1 MESQDLLSERF
12 ELHRRRLHG
21 AAYRML
27 GSSTEAEDAVQETW
41 LRLNRTE
48 TSDIE
53 NLGGWLTTVLS
64 RICLDLL
71 RSRAG
76 RREEP
81 LGSVPETTAASAGG
95 RTDPQQD
102 VLLADEIGLALLVV
116 LDRLT
121 PAERI
126 AFVLHDVFAV
136 PFAEIGA
143 VVGRTPAA
151 ARKLAS
157 RARTRVRGAAV
168 PDADLARRWRV
179 AETFLQAARGGDL
192 DALLAVLD
200 RDVVRRADREAVP
213 AGTPTVLRGAEAVA
227 EGSARYS
234 RTAQHVARVALVDG
248 NPGIVVAPAG
258 RPRVVLRLTINGHK
272 ITEIDV
278 VADPERLSRVDVVG

>member
-1 MESQDLLSERF
+1 MSADER
-12 ELHRRRLHG
+12 
-21 AAYRML
+21 A
-27 GSSTEAEDAVQETW
+27 
-41 LRLNRTE
+41 
-48 TSDIE
+48 
-53 NLGGWLTTVLS
+53 
-64 RICLDLL
+64 
-71 RSRAG
+71 
-76 RREEP
+76 
-81 LGSVPETTAASAGG
+81 
-95 RTDPQQD
+95 DPQQD

-143 VVGRTPAA
+143 VVGRSPWPPPE
-151 ARKLAS
+151 S
-157 RARTRVRGAAV
+157 REPCPPTRVRGAVV

-179 AETFLQAARGGDL
+179 AEAFLQAARGGDL

-234 RTAQHVARVALVDG
+234 RTAQHLARVALVDG
-248 NPGIVVAPAG
+248 DPGIVVAPAG
-258 RPRVVLRLTINGHK
+258 RPRVVLRLTITGHRVSPRSTWSPIRNG
-272 ITEIDV
+272 
-278 VADPERLSRVDVVG
+278 